1 MLVAPI
7 VVMLVVVVTDV
18 FDVVA
23 GVLVFEFVMIVVH
36 VDVVVVVK
44 QRSDEFFTVN
54 TTQY

>member
-18 FDVVA
+18 FNVVA
-23 GVLVFEFVMIVVH
+23 GVIVFEFVMIVVD
-36 VDVVVVVK
+36 VDVVVVLK

>member
-1 MLVAPI
+1 
-7 VVMLVVVVTDV
+7 MLVVVVTDV